1 MFKKDFRY
9 YFDLYYVLAQKEFKV
24 KYKASI
30 IGYFWSVI
38 SPLIQGL
45 VFFLAF
51 GIFMRFPQKN
61 YLLFLLSALYPWQWI
76 SNSLSHAPKVF
87 LSNPAL
93 VKKIYF
99 PRFFM
104 PTTNVFQ
111 EMIHLLFALP
121 VYFLFV
127 LLYGLPLSPALI
139 VYIPLMLL
147 VTYITVASLSVVF
160 AYVNVYVRDLENI
173 IPLGLQ
179 MLFFL
184 TPVIYPVTAVP
195 EKIRLILYCNPFFS
209 LIMTWRSVL
218 LEGIMPWDSLGIA
231 LLVALISFVFGA
243 YTHKHLSWKLAEL
256 L

>member
-1 MFKKDFRY
+1 MFKKDLRY
-9 YFDLYYVLAQKEFKV
+9 YFDLYYILTQKEFKV

-38 SPLIQGL
+38 SPLMQGL

-51 GIFMRFPQKN
+51 GIFMRFPQEN

-76 SNSLSHAPKVF
+76 SNSLSHAPKIF

-104 PTTNVFQ
+104 PTTSVFLD
-111 EMIHLLFALP
+111 MIHLLFALP

-139 VYIPLMLL
+139 LYIPLMLL
-147 VTYITVASLSVVF
+147 ITYVTVASLSVVF
-160 AYVNVYVRDLENI
+160 ACVNVYVRDLENI
-173 IPLGLQ
+173 MPLVLQ

-184 TPVIYPVTAVP
+184 TPVIYSVDVVP
-195 EKIRLILYCNPFFS
+195 EKIRLVLYCNPFFA
-209 LIMTWRSVL
+209 LISSWRSVL
-218 LEGIMPWDSLGIA
+218 LEGVMPWDLWSIA
-231 LLVALISFVFGA
+231 LAISLASLALGA
-243 YTHKHLSWKLAEL
+243 YTYKHLSWKLAEL